1 MQALVANVRR
11 AATAQGTCMSDR
23 TNDDGMMLWLWG
35 SSCALICTKEGV
47 CVSKAYRGSID
58 RVD

>member
-23 TNDDGMMLWLWG
+23 TNDDGITLWLWG
-35 SSCALICTKEGV
+35 SSC
-47 CVSKAYRGSID
+47 R
-58 RVD
+58 